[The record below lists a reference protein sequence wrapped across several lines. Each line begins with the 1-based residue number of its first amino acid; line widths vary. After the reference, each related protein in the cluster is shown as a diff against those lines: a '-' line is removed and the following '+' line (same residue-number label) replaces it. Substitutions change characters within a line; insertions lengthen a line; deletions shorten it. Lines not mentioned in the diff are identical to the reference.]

1 MLSYYPYYSG
11 EVQKG
16 PGVYLSD
23 AIVEIVKPD
32 TGPDLGIQTLE
43 FIQDISLMSV
53 QIHMKLYIMS
63 FFWETDMVQPLS
75 GFGHKCLC
83 IMTTYVL

>member
-1 MLSYYPYYSG
+1 MLSYYPYYSD

-32 TGPDLGIQTLE
+32 TGPDLAIQTLE
-43 FIQDISLMSV
+43 FIQDSSLMSV
-53 QIHMKLYIMS
+53 QIHTKLYIMV
-63 FFWETDMVQPLS
+63 FFLGKQTWYSLYQGLGTSVCVS
-75 GFGHKCLC
+75 
-83 IMTTYVL
+83 